1 MKKKIIAVLISIS
14 LVFSMSVPAFAA
26 EQSTDDTVISFET
39 FYEAL
44 RSEYEKF
51 GITFEVIERT
61 DPDFVY
67 TQGLLDNKI
76 AEIRETM
83 LNSHVMESTGIE
95 IVDSSIASN
104 SITPYSYMPAEIT
117 YQHLQLLQCPA
128 AGDLAWATICL
139 EVVALVDGQYD
150 DLMSII
156 SYSSFQKG
164 PYLNFVSW
172 TQRSITVDPNYYNNS
187 IWASVTG
194 LMTVEYTDP
203 YIGML
208 VGYTSEH
215 TISHTFY
222 C

>member
-14 LVFSMSVPAFAA
+14 LLFSMSVPAFAA
-26 EQSTDDTVISFET
+26 EPSTDDTVISFET

-67 TQGLLDNKI
+67 TQGLLDDKI

-95 IVDSSIASN
+95 IIDSSIASN
-104 SITPYSYMPAEIT
+104 SITPYSYMPAEIP
-117 YQHLQLLQCPA
+117 YQYMEVVYSPGA
-128 AGDLAWATICL
+128 AGLAWATICL

-150 DLMSII
+150 DLMGII
-156 SYSSFQKG
+156 SYTSFQKG
-164 PYLNFVSW
+164 SYLNFVSW
-172 TQRSITVDPNYYNNS
+172 TQRSMTVTPNYYNNS
-187 IWASVTG
+187 IRASATG
-194 LMTVEYTDP
+194 LLTVEYTDTV
-203 YIGML
+203 IGML